1 MKVNFQII
9 NSFDD
14 NVNLKEN
21 LLSFLKETFDESTTV
36 TIEIE
41 EKQDKIEEWSIFD
54 WVEVKYNY
62 LSENNKYIAGFN
74 LEIPEGNMTIISEF
88 SQKIQDDDN
97 IHLVLKYN
105 DDVTKKEY
113 KNYAKEIY
121 DLEMGLRE
129 IISFI
134 FLNTY
139 KEDYYNLL
147 REIKV
152 KVQHLDKNNIPDKE
166 YYESHFENEFFFLLF
181 SDYIKISELKELKY
195 LDLIEIITNSNDY
208 NELKRK
214 IQTRGIVK
222 KEYQDFLA
230 AIKQNLAPIENLRNC
245 IAHNRSFTDTIIENY
260 EESKKKLVKA
270 IDDFWEIIQNKE

>member
-14 NVNLKEN
+14 NVNLKEY
-21 LLSFLKETFDESTTV
+21 LLSFLKETFDESISM

-41 EKQDKIEEWSIFD
+41 ERPAKIEEWSIFD

-62 LSENNKYIAGFN
+62 LLENNKFIAGFN
-74 LEIPEGNMTIISEF
+74 LEVPEANITIISEF
-88 SQKIQDDDN
+88 GQKLQDNDD
-97 IHLVLKYN
+97 IHLILKYN
-105 DDVTKKEY
+105 DEVTQKEY
-113 KNYAKEIY
+113 KYYAKEIY

-147 REIKV
+147 RETRV
-152 KVQHLDKNNIPDKE
+152 KAQRLDKNNIPNKE

-181 SDYIKISELKELKY
+181 SDYIKINELKELKS

-208 NELKRK
+208 DDLKQK
-214 IQTRGIVK
+214 IQNRGIVK
-222 KEYQDFLA
+222 EKYQDFLA
-230 AIKQNLAPIENLRNC
+230 GIKQNIDSIEKIRNC
-245 IAHNRSFTDTIIENY
+245 IAHNRSFTETVVNNY
-260 EESKKKLVKA
+260 VEAKKNLEHD
-270 IDDFWEIIQNKE
+270 ISDFWDEAKEEK

>member
-21 LLSFLKETFDESTTV
+21 LLSFLKETFDEAISM

-41 EKQDKIEEWSIFD
+41 EKPDKIEEWSIFD

-62 LSENNKYIAGFN
+62 LLENNKFIAGFN
-74 LEIPEGNMTIISEF
+74 LEVPEDNIAIISEF
-88 SQKIQDDDN
+88 GQKLQDNEN
-97 IHLVLKYN
+97 IYLILKYN
-105 DDVTKKEY
+105 DEVTQKEY

-147 REIKV
+147 KEIKV
-152 KVQHLDKNNIPDKE
+152 KAQHLDKNNIPNKE

-181 SDYIKISELKELKY
+181 SDYKKISELKELKS

-208 NELKRK
+208 DDLKQK
-214 IQTRGIVK
+214 IQNRGIVK
-222 KEYQDFLA
+222 EKYQDFLA
-230 AIKQNLAPIENLRNC
+230 GIKQNIDSIEKMRNC
-245 IAHNRSFTDTIIENY
+245 IAHNRSFTETVINNYVEAKENLEHDINEFWD
-260 EESKKKLVKA
+260 EEK
-270 IDDFWEIIQNKE
+270 NKN